1 MFYFIGGDSRA
12 LSSNF
17 FKPLNHICAIFEP
30 YKPAILLFL
39 KLAYKDGISSK
50 PSWTFCSS
58 TCIKKKIS
66 SIQSTPKTV
75 INEFQSVRNPNGH
88 YSMGAPPTNRHL
100 E

>member
-39 KLAYKDGISSK
+39 KLAQ
-50 PSWTFCSS
+50 
-58 TCIKKKIS
+58 KKAVDAFEGVHGFEGSQKTAS
-66 SIQSTPKTV
+66 QSMDRPPPK
-75 INEFQSVRNPNGH
+75 
-88 YSMGAPPTNRHL
+88 
-100 E
+100 